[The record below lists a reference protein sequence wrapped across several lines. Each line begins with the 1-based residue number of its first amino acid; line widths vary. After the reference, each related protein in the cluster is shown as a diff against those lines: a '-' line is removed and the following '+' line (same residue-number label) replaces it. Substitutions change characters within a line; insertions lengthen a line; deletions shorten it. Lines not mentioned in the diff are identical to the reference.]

1 MVARKGV
8 ALVLAVAGLAVAAP
22 SAGATFHLMGIR
34 EVLAGGANPTSEF
47 VELQMYAPLQNFVD
61 GHKLT
66 LYSSTA
72 SLTGTCT
79 FSGDVPNGANQDTI
93 LFATPAGAAEFG
105 KTADCSLA
113 DADRLSPTGG
123 AACWE
128 TLDCVSWGSFSGP
141 LPSPAGTPAPA
152 MTPGMSLTRSIAA
165 GCSTLFEAGD
175 DTNNSAA
182 DFALTSPTPRNNADP
197 ADGTPCTGGGGGGGG
212 GGTDTTPPQTAITK
226 APNGKV
232 TKAKVKIRF
241 ESDEEGSS
249 FMCKLDKRG
258 FKPCDAP
265 YKTRVKVGKH
275 TFKVFAIDPS
285 GNADPSPAKVKFK
298 RVAG

>member
-8 ALVLAVAGLAVAAP
+8 ALVLAVVGLAVAAP

-34 EVLAGGANPTSEF
+34 EVLAGGATPTSEF
-47 VELQMYAPLQNFVD
+47 VELQMYAPLQNFVG

-93 LFATPAGAAEFG
+93 LFATPAAVAEFG
-105 KTADCSLA
+105 KAADCSLT

-128 TLDCVSWGSFSGP
+128 TLDCVSWGSFSGS

-165 GCSTLFEAGD
+165 GCSTLFEARD

-197 ADGTPCTGGGGGGGG
+197 VDGMPCTGDGGGGGS
-212 GGTDTTPPQTAITK
+212 DTTPPQTTITK
-226 APNGKV
+226 APDKKI
-232 TKAKVKIRF
+232 TKAKVKIKF
-241 ESDEEGSS
+241 SSDEAESS

-258 FKPCDAP
+258 FKPCESP
-265 YKTRVKVGKH
+265 YKARVKAGKH
-275 TFKVFAIDPS
+275 TFKVFAVDPS
-285 GNADPSPAKVKFK
+285 GNADSSPAKVKFK
-298 RVAG
+298 RVAD